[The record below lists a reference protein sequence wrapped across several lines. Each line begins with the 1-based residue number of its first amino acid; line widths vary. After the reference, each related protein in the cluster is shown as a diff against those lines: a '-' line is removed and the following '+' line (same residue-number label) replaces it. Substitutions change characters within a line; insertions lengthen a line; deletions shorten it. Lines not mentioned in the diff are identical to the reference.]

1 MTATDDVI
9 MPSSG
14 MTSASLTR
22 AESDAQSLS
31 LKTYVDLRVAELLTD
46 VRARREGM
54 AAEEATHRREHER
67 EHERL
72 AQMVTGARTMADD
85 LLHQAFKDHQRE
97 HEHIEALMQ
106 HKDEVTTW
114 REGLGR
120 ELITLAQRIDACVL
134 TASFNAWRDGHMV
147 MHTDLLALIQRETA
161 ICTARALSITDA
173 NATEH
178 KDLLARIEREKEI
191 GQTTSQAYIV
201 NHSVEHQ
208 HVRDDMKMM
217 RDNGL
222 EQGAARWHSHDLAH
236 ERQREADTLGEA
248 KLDTRLEGMNG
259 FSRTFRDIQQLAV
272 TRDQLDDRVDAVMSK
287 VDSATGS
294 SAAGVTRIENA
305 LAAQVQRLE
314 AALVDLQTSRAQQT
328 GKSTAYATM
337 IGIASVVISLLVSIS
352 LHFIR

>member
-14 MTSASLTR
+14 ITSANLTR

-85 LLHQAFKDHQRE
+85 LLHQAFNDHQRE

-114 REGLGR
+114 RENLGR

-161 ICTARALSITDA
+161 ICTARALSMTDA

-178 KDLLARIEREKEI
+178 KDLIARIEREKEI

-222 EQGAARWHSHDLAH
+222 EQMAARWHSHDLAH
-236 ERQREADTLGEA
+236 ERQREADTLSEA
-248 KLDTRLEGMNG
+248 KLDTRLESMNG
-259 FSRTFRDIQQLAV
+259 FSRTFRDMQQSSV
-272 TRDQLDDRVDAVMSK
+272 TRDQLDDRVSAVMSK
-287 VDSATGS
+287 VDAATG
-294 SAAGVTRIENA
+294 ATATGVTRVEKA
-305 LAAQVQRLE
+305 LADQVQRLE

>member
-1 MTATDDVI
+1 MAATDDAI
-9 MPSSG
+9 MPSSS

-22 AESDAQSLS
+22 AESDAPSLS
-31 LKTYVDLRVAELLTD
+31 LKTYVDLRIVELLTD

-54 AAEEATHRREHER
+54 AAEETTHRREHER

-72 AQMVTGARTMADD
+72 AQMVTNARTMADD
-85 LLHQAFKDHQRE
+85 LLHQAFKDHRRE
-97 HEHIEALMQ
+97 HEQIDALMQ

-120 ELITLAQRIDACVL
+120 ELVTLAQRIDACVL
-134 TASFNAWRDGHMV
+134 TASFDAWRDGHMV
-147 MHTDLLALIQRETA
+147 MHADLLALIQRETA
-161 ICTARALSITDA
+161 TCTARALSLTDA

-191 GQTTSQAYIV
+191 SHTTSQAYIV
-201 NHSVEHQ
+201 NHGVEHQ

-217 RDNGL
+217 RDNAI
-222 EQGAARWHSHDLAH
+222 EQMVARWHSHDLAH
-236 ERQREADTLGEA
+236 ERQREADSLSEA

-259 FSRTFRDIQQLAV
+259 FSRTFRDMQQLAV
-272 TRDQLDDRVDAVMSK
+272 TRDQLDDRINAVMARVDA
-287 VDSATGS
+287 ATG
-294 SAAGVTRIENA
+294 AAGTGVTRIENA

-328 GKSTAYATM
+328 GAA
-337 IGIASVVISLLVSIS
+337 
-352 LHFIR
+352 